1 LNQAS
6 GYKLSSHYKAIA
18 SVLLSSVM
26 VACGGGGGGATPE
39 AQVPAAPAAP
49 TPAPTPT
56 PVPPVSTVTSITA
69 QPQPQS
75 TPPGGSANFAVSTAG
90 PGPSAYQ
97 WIRNG
102 VAINGAS
109 NPTLAVSPVQP
120 MDNNSVFRVYL
131 QTAEGALESA
141 PAMVSVSGSGAR
153 MFAGALEKYPA
164 FNPIFDTRWTVDAIA
179 ADGSGKFYATYQTQT
194 YSFTAAGVST
204 ALGATRCAGGIGI
217 VTDKAGTIYRAC
229 GPAIVKVG
237 AAGTVTL
244 FAGSFSLSGAVDGA
258 ALAARFRSIS
268 AMALGADGAM
278 FVSDN
283 DSGTIRRIAP
293 DGTVSTL
300 AGGPRTG
307 AVVDG
312 TGAAAR
318 FVDMHGIAVD
328 SQGNVYLTDANS
340 VRKVTSAG
348 VVSTI
353 AGDPAAKGTANGA
366 GAVAR
371 FSSPSGL
378 AVDAGGTLYVA
389 DKGNLSIRKVVP
401 GGQVSTLAGS
411 PEQRGSGDGFGP
423 YASFNAPDAMTL
435 DAGGNLLVADV
446 DSGTIRKVTPAGSVT
461 TVIGTPNIP
470 RSSGLI
476 DGWGQDARF
485 RDPKGLAVDDTGN
498 LYVADS
504 LNHTIRKVSPAGLV
518 STLAGSPLVN
528 GVNDG
533 IGKQA
538 SLRLPRVVTMAGNG
552 VVYVL
557 DPLSDASLNLIRRIG
572 PGGAVTTVKIPRD
585 PANTTA
591 DGIVVAPVHVLI
603 AANSK
608 GDLFVYSRVAR
619 PGACLPAYPQFC
631 IPATGLTVRKISQD
645 GSAITLFT
653 EKTPHPGTGRA
664 MDYSTFSGMAADG
677 SGNLYLSD
685 IANHV
690 VLKVNS
696 AGAVSILAGSFGA
709 ADSSDG
715 TGAAARFSWPSHLAT
730 DAAGNVYVADSDSST
745 VRKITAG
752 GSVITLGGTPYKY
765 GDASGPLPG
774 QLSEIKGIAADAG
787 GAVYLTQ
794 DNGIV
799 KIVQP

>member
-1 LNQAS
+1 
-6 GYKLSSHYKAIA
+6 
-18 SVLLSSVM
+18 
-26 VACGGGGGGATPE
+26 
-39 AQVPAAPAAP
+39 
-49 TPAPTPT
+49 
-56 PVPPVSTVTSITA
+56 
-69 QPQPQS
+69 
-75 TPPGGSANFAVSTAG
+75 
-90 PGPSAYQ
+90 
-97 WIRNG
+97 
-102 VAINGAS
+102 
-109 NPTLAVSPVQP
+109 

-131 QTAEGALESA
+131 QTSEGYVESS

-153 MFAGALEKYPA
+153 MFAGAFEKYPS
-164 FNPIFDTRWTVDAIA
+164 FNPIFDTRWTVNAIA
-179 ADGSGKFYATYQTQT
+179 ADASGKFYATYEDRT

-204 ALGATRCAGGIGI
+204 ALGATRCTDGIGI

-237 AAGTVTL
+237 AAGAVTL
-244 FAGSFSLSGAVDGA
+244 FAGSFSAAGAVDGA
-258 ALAARFRSIS
+258 ALAARFRAIS

-283 DSGTIRRIAP
+283 GSGTIRRIAP

-307 AVVDG
+307 AAVDG

-328 SQGNVYLTDANS
+328 SQRNIYVTDANS

-353 AGDPAAKGTANGA
+353 AGDPAAKGSANGI

-378 AVDAGGTLYVA
+378 AVDAAGTLYVA
-389 DKGNLSIRKVVP
+389 DKGNFSIRKVVP
-401 GGQVSTLAGS
+401 SGQVSTLAGS

-435 DAGGNLLVADV
+435 DASGNLLVADV

-461 TVIGTPNIP
+461 TVIGTPNIT
-470 RSSGLI
+470 RSSGSI
-476 DGWGQDARF
+476 DGWGQEARF
-485 RDPKGLAVDDTGN
+485 RDPKGLAIDETGN

-504 LNHTIRKVSPAGLV
+504 LNHAIRKVSPAGMV

-528 GVNDG
+528 GIADG

-538 SLRLPRVVTMAGNG
+538 SLRLPTVVTLAGNG
-552 VVYVL
+552 VVYVH
-557 DPLSDASLNLIRRIG
+557 DTLSDPKLNLIRRIG
-572 PGGAVTTVKIPRD
+572 PDGAVTTVEIPRD
-585 PANTTA
+585 PLNTTA
-591 DGIVVAPVHVLI
+591 DGIVVAPMHKLI
-603 AANSK
+603 AANAK
-608 GDLFVYSRVAR
+608 GDLFVYSVIVRD
-619 PGACLPAYPQFC
+619 GACLPAQGCVPL
-631 IPATGLTVRKISQD
+631 ARVTLRKIGQD
-645 GSAITLFT
+645 GTAITLFT
-653 EKTPHPGTGRA
+653 DKTPHPGTGRT
-664 MDYSTFSGMAADG
+664 MDYSTFRGMAADG
-677 SGNLYLSD
+677 SGNVYLTD

-690 VLKVNS
+690 VLKVTS
-696 AGAVSILAGSFGA
+696 AGAISIFAGTVGVSG
-709 ADSSDG
+709 SSDG
-715 TGAAARFSWPSHLAT
+715 IGAAARLAWPLHLTT

-752 GSVITLGGTPYKY
+752 GSVTTLAGTPYKY

-774 QLSEIKGIAADAG
+774 ELSEIKGIAVDAS
-787 GAVYLTQ
+787 GAVYVTQ